1 MLFLASF
8 ICAQTSTPS
17 PKPSADYSQE
27 ALVTEHYIE
36 SFRFENDGTGDA
48 IAQYQ
53 KQLEVNPLDPYA
65 HSSLGLFYSKL
76 KRWNKAVPELEKAVF
91 LQDKNPLPHI
101 SLGQAYIAT
110 GQPKKGMVSF
120 ARAIAIS
127 PTAVVWNNIAYS
139 LAEQNVQ
146 LDRASQYSDAAIN
159 AIETQL
165 RDINLDTLRLQ
176 AIGTTNLLYNVWD
189 TKGWIEFQRGN
200 LDTAERY
207 ILAAREA
214 TGSGGICEHLGEIAE
229 KVGNKDAAIDYYVSS
244 LTGASPGV
252 EGRSR
257 LAALGV
263 AADLDSRIAKARAE
277 LQTMRTPEVQR
288 LGQGNRRFLCPGFSG

>member
-1 MLFLASF
+1 LLFLASF

-120 ARAIAIS
+120 ARAFAIS

-214 TGSGGICEHLGEIAE
+214 TGSGGICEPATMSGRPSPFTSP
-229 KVGNKDAAIDYYVSS
+229 VSM
-244 LTGASPGV
+244 P
-252 EGRSR
+252 
-257 LAALGV
+257 
-263 AADLDSRIAKARAE
+263 
-277 LQTMRTPEVQR
+277 Q
-288 LGQGNRRFLCPGFSG
+288 